1 MNDHTLTEIIQKN
14 KNFIIN
20 DLNDKN
26 LGEFRYVV
34 LYPNTIYILDVLS
47 LSEVVDRERGKPL
60 LLLHLADSVEH
71 SGEEEYRILLIK
83 AQRVDAELKKKKHQ

>member
-14 KNFIIN
+14 KKFIIN

-34 LYPNTIYILDVLS
+34 LYPNTIYILDCS
-47 LSEVVDRERGKPL
+47 FAFGSR
-60 LLLHLADSVEH
+60 
-71 SGEEEYRILLIK
+71 
-83 AQRVDAELKKKKHQ
+83 